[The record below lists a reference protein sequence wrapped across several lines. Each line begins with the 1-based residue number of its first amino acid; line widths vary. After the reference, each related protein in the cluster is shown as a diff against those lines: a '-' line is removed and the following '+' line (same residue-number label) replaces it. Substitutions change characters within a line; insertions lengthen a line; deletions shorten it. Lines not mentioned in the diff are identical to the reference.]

1 MPLKKRKRVLKDS
14 TPSVFVGGRARSRMT
29 FRLDVR
35 EDRSSSPQFFSKRA
49 RPSVLARGG
58 AKLFHYIS
66 AGGMRQLRRTSA
78 DDLME
83 HRQRV
88 FLTAVSIG
96 ILVWLFFYFLPSV

>member
-1 MPLKKRKRVLKDS
+1 MSPKKGKRVLKDS
-14 TPSVFVGGRARSRMT
+14 TTSVFVGAKVRTRTS

-35 EDRSSSPQFFSKRA
+35 EDSPLFGTRTRTSAF
-49 RPSVLARGG
+49 ARGS

-83 HRQRV
+83 YRRRV
-88 FLTAVSIG
+88 FLTAVGIG
-96 ILVWLFFYFLPSV
+96 MLIWLVFYLLPSA

>member
-1 MPLKKRKRVLKDS
+1 MSLKKGKRVLKDS
-14 TPSVFVGGRARSRMT
+14 APNVFVGGGLRSRMT

-35 EDRSSSPQFFSKRA
+35 EDASNAQQFFSKRT
-49 RPSVLARGG
+49 RPSTFARSS

-83 HRQRV
+83 YRRRV
-88 FLTAVSIG
+88 FLTAVGIG
-96 ILVWLFFYFLPSV
+96 ALIWLFFYFLPSA